1 MLIRSAYWTG
11 RPVAGEE
18 ARFREMVAEELV
30 PAMRRFPGVA
40 AVRALW
46 PEQREEGAPPIH
58 CQVVVEFADA
68 AAKDAMMTCD
78 ARKALRPRV
87 EAAAALFD
95 GALSHIDF
103 AVT

>member
-11 RPVAGEE
+11 RPAAGQET
-18 ARFREMVAEELV
+18 RVLEMVSDELV

-40 AVRALW
+40 AVKALW
-46 PEQREEGAPPIH
+46 PEQRDDGAPPIH

-68 AAKDAMMTCD
+68 AAKDAMMACEE
-78 ARKALRPRV
+78 RKALRPRV

-95 GALSHIDF
+95 GALTHIDF
-103 AVT
+103 TVT